1 MSLCSSLVPKPHPAL
16 AHLFETR
23 TCILVQILVE
33 LHNEEECCH
42 LMLLCPSLHHK
53 LPALLWL
60 QSDHLRQPCIESN
73 GNKDPLINCMQE
85 AYSHFLNLLKYILM
99 RQGVRSIL
107 LSQHFTSELSY
118 SDFRSLLFTKVKYS
132 LGFFHTC
139 NLLLE
144 IIILCKQLQKR
155 DLTINLFMYFLYLKD
170 LQIICQLW
178 IHEKYTNQ
186 FHTTPK

>member
-85 AYSHFLNLLKYILM
+85 AYSHFLNLLKIIYSYETRCEKHSLISTFYKWAVIFWFWKSSFHKKSEIYP
-99 RQGVRSIL
+99 GV
-107 LSQHFTSELSY
+107 FSY
-118 SDFRSLLFTKVKYS
+118 NV
-132 LGFFHTC
+132 
-139 NLLLE
+139 
-144 IIILCKQLQKR
+144 I
-155 DLTINLFMYFLYLKD
+155 YFLR
-170 LQIICQLW
+170 
-178 IHEKYTNQ
+178 
-186 FHTTPK
+186 

>member
-60 QSDHLRQPCIESN
+60 QSDHLRQPYIESN

-99 RQGVRSIL
+99 RQGVKSIL
-107 LSQHFTSELSY
+107 LSQHFTSELLY
-118 SDFRSLLFTKVKYS
+118 FDFRSLL
-132 LGFFHTC
+132 
-139 NLLLE
+139 
-144 IIILCKQLQKR
+144 LQKKR
-155 DLTINLFMYFLYLKD
+155 NIHWVFFIHVIYFLR
-170 LQIICQLW
+170 
-178 IHEKYTNQ
+178 
-186 FHTTPK
+186 

>member
-85 AYSHFLNLLKYILM
+85 ANIPIFSICWNIFLWGKVWEAFSYLNILQVSCYIL
-99 RQGVRSIL
+99 IL
-107 LSQHFTSELSY
+107 EVFFSQKKWNIP
-118 SDFRSLLFTKVKYS
+118 R
-132 LGFFHTC
+132 GFFIQC

-144 IIILCKQLQKR
+144 ITILCEQLQKC
-155 DLTINLFMYFLYLKD
+155 DLTLI
-170 LQIICQLW
+170 
-178 IHEKYTNQ
+178 
-186 FHTTPK
+186 

>member
-1 MSLCSSLVPKPHPAL
+1 MSLCSSLVPKPYPAL
-16 AHLFETR
+16 THLFETR

-42 LMLLCPSLHHK
+42 LMLLYPSLHHK

-99 RQGVRSIL
+99 RKGARSIL
-107 LSQHFTSELSY
+107 LSQHLQVSCHILILE
-118 SDFRSLLFTKVKYS
+118 V
-132 LGFFHTC
+132 FFS
-139 NLLLE
+139 
-144 IIILCKQLQKR
+144 QKKWN
-155 DLTINLFMYFLYLKD
+155 IPQVFFIHAIYFLR
-170 LQIICQLW
+170 
-178 IHEKYTNQ
+178 
-186 FHTTPK
+186 